1 MWHFKSASVVAD
13 LLDLTFGK
21 LITEA
26 FPTCCSDF
34 FSSEADEKKA
44 VWKGGT
50 KKEHNSPT
58 LKYSYLNKANEHK
71 RGTFLCHFIAYQ
83 LGKGGGNELLIHTQ
97 KGLVKT
103 KHTYKSMPAAM
114 ELDSYLTALRKNRN
128 THK

>member
-1 MWHFKSASVVAD
+1 MWHFKSASGVGD

-44 VWKGGT
+44 VWKGGA

-83 LGKGGGNELLIHTQ
+83 LGKGGGKWVVNPHAERFSED
-97 KGLVKT
+97 KT
-103 KHTYKSMPAAM
+103 YI
-114 ELDSYLTALRKNRN
+114 
-128 THK
+128 